1 MLQMHVISGRF
12 PWAISMVEKSSA
24 DLSIA
29 SLPSTRMLTL
39 RESILHVAPANM
51 TLVRKRLHSWFC
63 PLEDGLAISVRLGLN
78 LQGWQGWQGLQA
90 VRTKP
95 RTCGIFE
102 IPLSRSRSML
112 LIPFCGFIVLIEALE
127 SQKGDGDDTPSSA

>member
-63 PLEDGLAISVRLGLN
+63 LLEDGLAISVRLGLN

-95 RTCGIFE
+95 RTCRTLE
-102 IPLSRSRSML
+102 IPLVRREPLSFGIL
-112 LIPFCGFIVLIEALE
+112 TQPDVLPVLRVAN
-127 SQKGDGDDTPSSA
+127 

>member
-24 DLSIA
+24 DLSIV

-63 PLEDGLAISVRLGLN
+63 PLEDGLAISVRLGLG
-78 LQGWQGWQGLQA
+78 LQSWQGWQGLQA

-95 RTCGIFE
+95 RTCRIFE
-102 IPLSRSRSML
+102 IPLSRSRPML

-127 SQKGDGDDTPSSA
+127 SQKGEGDDTPSSA

>member
-29 SLPSTRMLTL
+29 SLPSL

-127 SQKGDGDDTPSSA
+127 SQKGEGDDTPSSA